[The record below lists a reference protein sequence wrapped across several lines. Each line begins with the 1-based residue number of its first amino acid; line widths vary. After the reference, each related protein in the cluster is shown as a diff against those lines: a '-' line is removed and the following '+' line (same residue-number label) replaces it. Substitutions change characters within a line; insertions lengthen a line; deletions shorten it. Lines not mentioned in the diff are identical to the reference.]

1 MFDMLEEIIS
11 IIVGSVLLLSTL
23 VGFIVSIVKSFKN
36 KKLAN
41 NAQTINEITSLASD
55 KVIEIEKL
63 YSQAA
68 QVLKVM
74 GIQTGAIKKESVM
87 NFIENKCAQKGINFD
102 YDFWSAEVEK
112 LITVM
117 NTNKEADKQLDNNA
131 QITK

>member
-87 NFIENKCAQKGINFD
+87 NFIENKCTQKGINFD

>member
-117 NTNKEADKQLDNNA
+117 NTNKEADKQLENNS